1 MREKKFG
8 KLFLTWLLA
17 ATMVLTL
24 LPVSMLAMDAP
35 GEAEDGEVVLA
46 PVAGVEEEEA
56 APVEATPM
64 LLATPAAA
72 DTPIAVPT
80 DKLFFDKANGVIT
93 GIDADWLAEN
103 KDKPLSVTIPAE
115 IGGVAVTSIGQNA
128 FNGKKVVAVDFS
140 NATNLEKIDNQAF
153 QYSPVTSVNLSK
165 TRVTTIG
172 KFAFGDCKSLETF
185 IFSNTLTSLGNS
197 DGASVFTDCRSLK
210 VMRLEN
216 SPKGVVFALPETL
229 TYIGKN
235 TFKNCFADGVDAKV
249 NIPASVATLGEGAFY
264 DEHITQ
270 IIFEKT
276 VDPWKNEDYSGYA
289 NSAITPPSDCDR
301 IIVLPDNKCFAAYST
316 QVGYGS
322 KLQKICTYPIKITFS
337 PLGKQEQHL
346 NHALPGWTY
355 NPATK
360 LWDFN
365 NNYKLPDTN
374 GATSGNE
381 RPGYEYVGGWKL
393 RSSYQVLN
401 ENEKLEAKDNPSDRA
416 TVSGEYKLANPTIS
430 YLVDGKTENVD
441 ANQPFT
447 VTIGDGK
454 EHSIGIQVDHP
465 LLKENQGTDE
475 DYVYFE
481 YYWFDEVSLGDGK
494 NTLNGPRSTEE
505 QKRFSAATS
514 NVKIQYVDGKHNTI
528 PIAKTEHARY
538 EGSSYE
544 GYNDYYLVVVFGYHV
559 VNGKKADTPFYLSAN
574 NGIGVG
580 NANATHGPHLLQVK
594 VDEVRVITATAD
606 EHGKIAPAAGTITVP
621 KGKSETFTITPD
633 SGYHIKDVLVDGK
646 SVGAVSTYTFEN
658 VVDNHTIHATFARKH
673 TPTPSTPTVEIP
685 DDDALG
691 LNTTDH
697 FAYIVGYGN
706 GEVRPQNNITR
717 AEVTAIA
724 ARFNHDGDKT
734 AAKFSDIANHWAK
747 DEISIAYN
755 NGWITGYPDGTFK
768 PNGNLTRAEAATI
781 FYRLLLDQT
790 MTKNV
795 QFSDVPAGKW
805 YETAVKTLASK
816 GVITGYTDGTF
827 KPTKSVTRA
836 EFCAMAS
843 RFFSLKE
850 GSVKFTDV
858 PTTFWGYKYIASV
871 VARGYLDDVEGAYEP
886 NGAITRAEVVSIVN
900 RMLSRSA
907 DSAYLAKGD
916 EGLKTFTDVAETDAC
931 YLNVME
937 AANGHDY
944 TKSGKTETWKN
955 LK

>member
-35 GEAEDGEVVLA
+35 DEAAEDGEAVLA

-56 APVEATPM
+56 APVEAVPM

-115 IGGVAVTSIGQNA
+115 INGTPVTSIGQNA
-128 FNGKKVVAVDFS
+128 FKAKNAGLKNHPQVAAVDFS

-153 QYSPVTSVNLSK
+153 MHSPVASVDLSN
-165 TRVTTIG
+165 TQVTVIG

-185 IFSNTLTSLGNS
+185 IFSNTLTSLGNL

-210 VMRLEN
+210 VMRLAG
-216 SPKGVVFALPETL
+216 SPEGVVFELPEGL
-229 TYIGKN
+229 TTIGYQC
-235 TFKNCFADGVDAKV
+235 FKNCFADGVDAKV
-249 NIPASVATLGEGAFY
+249 IIPASVATLGEGAFY

-270 IIFEKT
+270 IIFKKT
-276 VDPWKNEDYSGYA
+276 VDPWKSEDYSGYA
-289 NSAITPPSDCDR
+289 NSAITPPSGCDR
-301 IIVLPDNKCFAAYST
+301 IIVLPNKECFAAYST
-316 QVGYGS
+316 QAGYGS
-322 KLQKICTYPIKITFS
+322 ELQKICTYPIRITFS

-574 NGIGVG
+574 NGIGAG

-621 KGKSETFTITPD
+621 KGESKTFTITPD

-717 AEVTAIA
+717 AEVATIFFRLLTDDVRDENLTKTNRYSDVAATSWYNTAVSTLSSMGIITGYPDGTFRPNAAITRAEFAAIA
-724 ARFNHDGDKT
+724 ARFDNDGDKT
-734 AAKFSDIANHWAK
+734 AAKFSDIATHWAK

-755 NGWITGYPDGTFK
+755 NGWITGYPNGTFG
-768 PNGNLTRAEAATI
+768 PQR
-781 FYRLLLDQT
+781 D
-790 MTKNV
+790 
-795 QFSDVPAGKW
+795 
-805 YETAVKTLASK
+805 
-816 GVITGYTDGTF
+816 
-827 KPTKSVTRA
+827 
-836 EFCAMAS
+836 
-843 RFFSLKE
+843 
-850 GSVKFTDV
+850 
-858 PTTFWGYKYIASV
+858 
-871 VARGYLDDVEGAYEP
+871 
-886 NGAITRAEVVSIVN
+886 ITRAETMTLVN
-900 RMLSRSA
+900 RVLNRQPETEDDLLPNMTVWTDNASPKA
-907 DSAYLAKGD
+907 WYYLAVQEATNSHYYKF
-916 EGLKTFTDVAETDAC
+916 KTNSQYEKWSELRETRDWTQ
-931 YLNVME
+931 LE
-937 AANGHDY
+937 
-944 TKSGKTETWKN
+944 K
-955 LK
+955 

>member
-56 APVEATPM
+56 APVEAAPM

-153 QYSPVTSVNLSK
+153 MHSPVASVDLSN
-165 TRVTTIG
+165 TQVTVIG
-172 KFAFGDCKSLETF
+172 KFAFGDCTSLETF
-185 IFSNTLTSLGNS
+185 IFPDTLTSLGNS

-210 VMRLEN
+210 VMRLAG
-216 SPKGVVFALPETL
+216 SPEGVVFELPEGL
-229 TYIGKN
+229 TTIGYQC
-235 TFKNCFADGVDAKV
+235 FKNCFADGVDAKV
-249 NIPASVATLGEGAFY
+249 IIPASVATLGEGAFY

-270 IIFEKT
+270 IIFKKT

-301 IIVLPDNKCFAAYST
+301 SIVLPDNKCFAAYST

-346 NHALPGWTY
+346 NHALLGWTY

-514 NVKIQYVDGKHNTI
+514 NVEIQYVDGKHNTI

-574 NGIGVG
+574 NGIGAG

-594 VDEVRVITATAD
+594 VDEVRIITATAD
-606 EHGKIAPAAGTITVP
+606 EHGKIAPTGDVAVP
-621 KGKSETFTITPD
+621 KGESKTFTITPD

-717 AEVTAIA
+717 AEVATIFFRLLTDDVRDENLTKTNRYSDVAATSWYNTAVSTLSSMGIITGYPDGTFRPNAAITRAEFAAIA
-724 ARFNHDGDKT
+724 ARFDNDGDKT
-734 AAKFSDIANHWAK
+734 AAKFSDIATHWAK

-755 NGWITGYPDGTFK
+755 NGWITGYPDGTFG
-768 PNGNLTRAEAATI
+768 PQR
-781 FYRLLLDQT
+781 D
-790 MTKNV
+790 
-795 QFSDVPAGKW
+795 
-805 YETAVKTLASK
+805 
-816 GVITGYTDGTF
+816 
-827 KPTKSVTRA
+827 
-836 EFCAMAS
+836 
-843 RFFSLKE
+843 
-850 GSVKFTDV
+850 
-858 PTTFWGYKYIASV
+858 
-871 VARGYLDDVEGAYEP
+871 
-886 NGAITRAEVVSIVN
+886 ITRAETMTLVN
-900 RMLSRSA
+900 RVLNRQPETEDDLLPNMTVWTDNA
-907 DSAYLAKGD
+907 NPKAWYYLAVQ
-916 EGLKTFTDVAETDAC
+916 EATNSHYYEFKTNSQYEKWTELRETREWQAP
-931 YLNVME
+931 E
-937 AANGHDY
+937 Q
-944 TKSGKTETWKN
+944 
-955 LK
+955 

>member
-24 LPVSMLAMDAP
+24 LPVGMLAADAP
-35 GEAEDGEVVLA
+35 DEATEDGEAVLT
-46 PVAGVEEEEA
+46 PVAGAEAGETAVPAEA
-56 APVEATPM
+56 ASM
-64 LLATPAAA
+64 LLAAPAAA
-72 DTPIAVPT
+72 DTPIAVPEG
-80 DKLFFDKANGVIT
+80 KLIFDKANGVIT
-93 GIDADWLAEN
+93 GIDADWLANN

-115 IGGVAVTSIGQNA
+115 INGTPVTSIGQNA
-128 FNGKKVVAVDFS
+128 FKAKNAGLKNHPQVVAVDFS

-153 QYSPVTSVNLSK
+153 MHSPVASVDLSN
-165 TRVTTIG
+165 TQVTVIG
-172 KFAFGDCKSLETF
+172 KFAFGDCTSLETF
-185 IFSNTLTSLGNS
+185 IFPDTLTSLGNS

-346 NHALPGWTY
+346 NHALLGWTY

-381 RPGYEYVGGWKL
+381 RPGYEYVGGWRL

-514 NVKIQYVDGKHNTI
+514 NVEIQYVDGKHNTI

-574 NGIGVG
+574 NGIGAG

-594 VDEVRVITATAD
+594 VDEVRIITATAD
-606 EHGKIAPAAGTITVP
+606 EHGKIAPTGDVAVP
-621 KGKSETFTITPD
+621 KGESKTFTITPD

-717 AEVTAIA
+717 AEVATIFFRLLTDDVRDENLTKTNRYSDVAATSWYNTAVSTLSSMGIITGYPDGTFRPNAAITRAEFAAIA
-724 ARFNHDGDKT
+724 ARFDNDGDKT
-734 AAKFSDIANHWAK
+734 AAKFSDIATHWAK

-755 NGWITGYPDGTFK
+755 NGWITGYPDGTFD
-768 PNGNLTRAEAATI
+768 PQR
-781 FYRLLLDQT
+781 D
-790 MTKNV
+790 
-795 QFSDVPAGKW
+795 
-805 YETAVKTLASK
+805 
-816 GVITGYTDGTF
+816 
-827 KPTKSVTRA
+827 
-836 EFCAMAS
+836 
-843 RFFSLKE
+843 
-850 GSVKFTDV
+850 
-858 PTTFWGYKYIASV
+858 
-871 VARGYLDDVEGAYEP
+871 
-886 NGAITRAEVVSIVN
+886 ITRAETMTLVN
-900 RMLSRSA
+900 RVLNRQPETEDDLLPNMTVWTDNA
-907 DSAYLAKGD
+907 NPKAWYYLAVQ
-916 EGLKTFTDVAETDAC
+916 EATNSHYYEFKTNSQYEKWTELRETRDWTQ
-931 YLNVME
+931 LE
-937 AANGHDY
+937 
-944 TKSGKTETWKN
+944 K
-955 LK
+955 

>member
-35 GEAEDGEVVLA
+35 GEAEDGEVVLT
-46 PVAGVEEEEA
+46 PVAGAEAGETAVPAEA
-56 APVEATPM
+56 APM
-64 LLATPAAA
+64 LLAAPAAA
-72 DTPIAVPT
+72 DTPIAVHA
-80 DKLFFDKANGVIT
+80 DKLIFDKANGVIT

-103 KDKPLSVTIPAE
+103 KDKTLSVTIPAE
-115 IGGVAVTSIGQNA
+115 IDDTLVTSIGQDA

-153 QYSPVTSVNLSK
+153 MHSPVASVDLSN
-165 TRVTTIG
+165 TQVTVIG
-172 KFAFGDCKSLETF
+172 KFAFGDCTSLENV
-185 IFSNTLTSLGNS
+185 ILPNTLTVLGS
-197 DGASVFTDCRSLK
+197 SVFTDCKHVESI
-210 VMRLEN
+210 RLVD
-216 SPKGVVFALPETL
+216 SPESVVFALPESL
-229 TYIGKN
+229 TSIGYQC
-235 TFKNCFADGVDAKV
+235 FKNCFAPDVNAKV
-249 NIPASVATLGEGAFY
+249 VIPASVETIEKEAFY
-264 DEHITQ
+264 YNGSADPIIQ
-270 IIFEKT
+270 I
-276 VDPWKNEDYSGYA
+276 VVKNKDISQYSGDAFKVY
-289 NSAITPPSDCDR
+289 SRDSKR
-301 IIVLPDNKCFAAYST
+301 IIVLPTMSAYNSYYSGAGKA
-316 QVGYGS
+316 QGC
-322 KLQKICTYPIKITFS
+322 LTYPVEITFDGTNETELHLNGK
-337 PLGKQEQHL
+337 PLGYQLDNTTGFWEL
-346 NHALPGWTY
+346 NDAYALPTAQG
-355 NPATK
+355 
-360 LWDFN
+360 
-365 NNYKLPDTN
+365 
-374 GATSGNE
+374 SGTPVDPK
-381 RPGYEYVGGWKL
+381 PGYEYVTGGGWKL
-393 RSSYQVLN
+393 KENDEVLDVTKN
-401 ENEKLEAKDNPSDRA
+401 LKADQDA
-416 TVSGEYKLANPTIS
+416 VTAVSGGGKYEILAPTIS
-430 YLVDGKTENVD
+430 YLVDGESKLVD

-574 NGIGVG
+574 NGIGAG

-606 EHGKIAPAAGTITVP
+606 EHGKIAPTGDVAVP
-621 KGKSETFTITPD
+621 KGESKTFTITPD

-646 SVGAVSTYTFEN
+646 SVGAVGTYTFEN

-717 AEVTAIA
+717 AEVATIFFRLLTDDVRAENLTKTNRYSDVAATSWYNTAVSTLSSMGIITGYPDGTFRPNAAITRAEFAAIA
-724 ARFNHDGDKT
+724 ARFDNDGDKT
-734 AAKFSDIANHWAK
+734 AAKFSDIATHWAK

-755 NGWITGYPDGTFK
+755 NGWITGYPDGTFG
-768 PNGNLTRAEAATI
+768 PQR
-781 FYRLLLDQT
+781 D
-790 MTKNV
+790 
-795 QFSDVPAGKW
+795 
-805 YETAVKTLASK
+805 
-816 GVITGYTDGTF
+816 
-827 KPTKSVTRA
+827 
-836 EFCAMAS
+836 
-843 RFFSLKE
+843 
-850 GSVKFTDV
+850 
-858 PTTFWGYKYIASV
+858 
-871 VARGYLDDVEGAYEP
+871 
-886 NGAITRAEVVSIVN
+886 ITRAETMTLVN
-900 RMLSRSA
+900 RVLNRQPETEDDLLPNMTVWTDNA
-907 DSAYLAKGD
+907 NPKAWYYLAVQEATNSHYYKF
-916 EGLKTFTDVAETDAC
+916 KTNSKYEQWTALRETRD
-931 YLNVME
+931 
-937 AANGHDY
+937 
-944 TKSGKTETWKN
+944 WKA
-955 LK
+955 LEQ

>member
-46 PVAGVEEEEA
+46 PVAGVEEEET
-56 APVEATPM
+56 APVEAAPM

-153 QYSPVTSVNLSK
+153 MHSPVASVDLSN
-165 TRVTTIG
+165 TQVTVIG

-210 VMRLEN
+210 VMRLAG
-216 SPKGVVFALPETL
+216 SPEGVVFELPEGL
-229 TYIGKN
+229 TTIGYQC
-235 TFKNCFADGVDAKV
+235 FKNCFADGVDAKV
-249 NIPASVATLGEGAFY
+249 IIPASVATLGEGAFY

-346 NHALPGWTY
+346 NHALLGWTY

-365 NNYKLPDTN
+365 NSYKLPDTN

-393 RSSYQVLN
+393 RSSNQVLN

-454 EHSIGIQVDHP
+454 EHTLGVQVSHP

-594 VDEVRVITATAD
+594 VDEVRVITATAGD
-606 EHGKIAPAAGTITVP
+606 NGRITPTGDVAVP
-621 KGKSETFTITPD
+621 KGESKTFTITPD

-646 SVGAVSTYTFEN
+646 SVGAVGTYTFEN

-717 AEVTAIA
+717 AEVATIFFRLLTDDVRAENLTKTNRYSDVAATSWYNTAVSTLSSMGIITGYPDGTFRPNAAITRAEFAAIA
-724 ARFNHDGDKT
+724 ARFDNDGDKT
-734 AAKFSDIANHWAK
+734 AAKFSDIATHWAK

-755 NGWITGYPDGTFK
+755 NGWITGYPDGTFG
-768 PNGNLTRAEAATI
+768 PQR
-781 FYRLLLDQT
+781 D
-790 MTKNV
+790 
-795 QFSDVPAGKW
+795 
-805 YETAVKTLASK
+805 
-816 GVITGYTDGTF
+816 
-827 KPTKSVTRA
+827 
-836 EFCAMAS
+836 
-843 RFFSLKE
+843 
-850 GSVKFTDV
+850 
-858 PTTFWGYKYIASV
+858 
-871 VARGYLDDVEGAYEP
+871 
-886 NGAITRAEVVSIVN
+886 ITRAETMTLVN
-900 RMLSRSA
+900 RVLNRQPETEDDLLPNMTVWTDNA
-907 DSAYLAKGD
+907 NPKAWYYLAVQ
-916 EGLKTFTDVAETDAC
+916 EATNSHYYEFKTNSQYEKWTELRETRD
-931 YLNVME
+931 
-937 AANGHDY
+937 
-944 TKSGKTETWKN
+944 WKA
-955 LK
+955 LEQ

>member
-35 GEAEDGEVVLA
+35 GEAEDGEAVLT
-46 PVAGVEEEEA
+46 PVAGAEAGETAVPAEA
-56 APVEATPM
+56 APM

-153 QYSPVTSVNLSK
+153 MHSPVASVDLSN
-165 TRVTTIG
+165 TQVTVIG

-210 VMRLEN
+210 VMRLAG
-216 SPKGVVFALPETL
+216 SPEGVVFELPEGL
-229 TYIGKN
+229 TTIGYQC
-235 TFKNCFADGVDAKV
+235 FKNCFADGVDAKV
-249 NIPASVATLGEGAFY
+249 IIPASVATLGEGAFY

-346 NHALPGWTY
+346 NHALLGWTY

-430 YLVDGKTENVD
+430 YLVDGKTEVVD
-441 ANQPFT
+441 ADQPFT

-454 EHSIGIQVDHP
+454 EHTIGIQVDHP

-514 NVKIQYVDGKHNTI
+514 NVEIQYVDGKHNTI

-633 SGYHIKDVLVDGK
+633 SGYRIKDVLVDGK

-717 AEVTAIA
+717 AEVATIFFRLLTDDVRDENLTKTNRYSDVAATSWYNTAVSTLSSMGIITGYPDGTFRPNAAITRAEFAAIA
-724 ARFNHDGDKT
+724 ARFDNDGDKT
-734 AAKFSDIANHWAK
+734 AAKFSDIATHWAK

-755 NGWITGYPDGTFK
+755 NGWITGYPDGTFG
-768 PNGNLTRAEAATI
+768 PQR
-781 FYRLLLDQT
+781 D
-790 MTKNV
+790 
-795 QFSDVPAGKW
+795 
-805 YETAVKTLASK
+805 
-816 GVITGYTDGTF
+816 
-827 KPTKSVTRA
+827 
-836 EFCAMAS
+836 
-843 RFFSLKE
+843 
-850 GSVKFTDV
+850 
-858 PTTFWGYKYIASV
+858 
-871 VARGYLDDVEGAYEP
+871 
-886 NGAITRAEVVSIVN
+886 ITRAETMTLVN
-900 RMLSRSA
+900 RVLNRQPETEDDLLPNMTVWTDNA
-907 DSAYLAKGD
+907 NPKAWYYLAVQ
-916 EGLKTFTDVAETDAC
+916 EATNSHYYEFKTNSQYEKWTELRETRD
-931 YLNVME
+931 
-937 AANGHDY
+937 
-944 TKSGKTETWKN
+944 WKAPEQ
-955 LK
+955 

>member
-56 APVEATPM
+56 APVEAVPM

-153 QYSPVTSVNLSK
+153 MHSPVASVDLSN
-165 TRVTTIG
+165 TQVTVIG

-210 VMRLEN
+210 VMRLAG
-216 SPKGVVFALPETL
+216 SPEGVVFELPEGL
-229 TYIGKN
+229 TTIGYQC
-235 TFKNCFADGVDAKV
+235 FKNCFADGVDAKV
-249 NIPASVATLGEGAFY
+249 IIPASVATLGEGAFY

-346 NHALPGWTY
+346 NHALLGWTY

-365 NNYKLPDTN
+365 NSYKLPDTN

-454 EHSIGIQVDHP
+454 EHTLGVQVSHP

-594 VDEVRVITATAD
+594 VDEVRIITATAGD
-606 EHGKIAPAAGTITVP
+606 NGRITPTGDVAVP
-621 KGKSETFTITPD
+621 KGESKTFTITPD

-717 AEVTAIA
+717 AEVATIFFRLLTDDVRDENLTKTNRYSDVAATSWYNTAVSTLSSMGIITGYPDGTFRPNAAITRAEFAAIA
-724 ARFNHDGDKT
+724 ARFDNDGDKT
-734 AAKFSDIANHWAK
+734 AAKFSDIATHWAK

-755 NGWITGYPDGTFK
+755 NGWITGYPDGTFG
-768 PNGNLTRAEAATI
+768 PQR
-781 FYRLLLDQT
+781 D
-790 MTKNV
+790 
-795 QFSDVPAGKW
+795 
-805 YETAVKTLASK
+805 
-816 GVITGYTDGTF
+816 
-827 KPTKSVTRA
+827 
-836 EFCAMAS
+836 
-843 RFFSLKE
+843 
-850 GSVKFTDV
+850 
-858 PTTFWGYKYIASV
+858 
-871 VARGYLDDVEGAYEP
+871 
-886 NGAITRAEVVSIVN
+886 ITRAETMTLVN
-900 RMLSRSA
+900 RVLNRQPETEDDLLPNMTVWTDNA
-907 DSAYLAKGD
+907 NPKAWYYLAVQ
-916 EGLKTFTDVAETDAC
+916 EATNSHYYEFKTNSKYEKWTELRETRD
-931 YLNVME
+931 
-937 AANGHDY
+937 
-944 TKSGKTETWKN
+944 WKAPEQ
-955 LK
+955 

>member
-56 APVEATPM
+56 APVEAVPM
-64 LLATPAAA
+64 LLAAPAAE

-128 FNGKKVVAVDFS
+128 FNGKRVVAVDFS

-153 QYSPVTSVNLSK
+153 MHSPVASVDLSN
-165 TRVTTIG
+165 TQVTVIG

-210 VMRLEN
+210 VMRLAG
-216 SPKGVVFALPETL
+216 SPEGVVFELPEGL
-229 TYIGKN
+229 TTIGYQC
-235 TFKNCFADGVDAKV
+235 FKNCFADGVDAKV
-249 NIPASVATLGEGAFY
+249 IIPASVATLGEGAFY

-316 QVGYGS
+316 QVRYGS

-365 NNYKLPDTN
+365 NSYKLPDTN
-374 GATSGNE
+374 GATTGND

-574 NGIGVG
+574 NGIGAG

-606 EHGKIAPAAGTITVP
+606 EHGKIAPTGDVAVP
-621 KGKSETFTITPD
+621 KGESKTFTITPD

-646 SVGAVSTYTFEN
+646 SVGAVGTYTFEN

-717 AEVTAIA
+717 AEVATIFFRLLTDDVRAENLTKTNRYSDVAATSWYNTAVSTLSSMGIITGYPDGTFRPNAAITRAEFAAIA
-724 ARFNHDGDKT
+724 ARFDNDGDKT
-734 AAKFSDIANHWAK
+734 AAKFSDIATHWAK

-755 NGWITGYPDGTFK
+755 NGWITGYPDGTFG
-768 PNGNLTRAEAATI
+768 PQR
-781 FYRLLLDQT
+781 D
-790 MTKNV
+790 
-795 QFSDVPAGKW
+795 
-805 YETAVKTLASK
+805 
-816 GVITGYTDGTF
+816 
-827 KPTKSVTRA
+827 
-836 EFCAMAS
+836 
-843 RFFSLKE
+843 
-850 GSVKFTDV
+850 
-858 PTTFWGYKYIASV
+858 
-871 VARGYLDDVEGAYEP
+871 
-886 NGAITRAEVVSIVN
+886 ITRAETMTLVN
-900 RMLSRSA
+900 RVLNRQPETEDDLLPNMTVWTDNA
-907 DSAYLAKGD
+907 NPKAWYYLAVQEATNSHYYKF
-916 EGLKTFTDVAETDAC
+916 KTNSKYEQWTALRETRD
-931 YLNVME
+931 
-937 AANGHDY
+937 
-944 TKSGKTETWKN
+944 WKA
-955 LK
+955 LEQ

>member
-56 APVEATPM
+56 APVEAVPM

-153 QYSPVTSVNLSK
+153 MHSPVASVDLSN
-165 TRVTTIG
+165 TQVTVIG

-210 VMRLEN
+210 VMRLAG
-216 SPKGVVFALPETL
+216 SPEGVVFELPEGL
-229 TYIGKN
+229 TTIGYQC
-235 TFKNCFADGVDAKV
+235 FKNCFADGVDAKV
-249 NIPASVATLGEGAFY
+249 IIPASVATLGEGAFY

-346 NHALPGWTY
+346 NHALLGWTY

-514 NVKIQYVDGKHNTI
+514 NVEIQYVDGKHNTI

-574 NGIGVG
+574 NGIGAG

-606 EHGKIAPAAGTITVP
+606 EHGKIAPTGDVAVP
-621 KGKSETFTITPD
+621 KGESKTFTITPD

-658 VVDNHTIHATFARKH
+658 VMDNHTIHATFARKH

-717 AEVTAIA
+717 AEVATIFFRLLTDDVRDENLTKTNRYSDVAATSWYNTAVSTLSSMGIITGYPDGTFRPNAAITRAEFAAIA
-724 ARFNHDGDKT
+724 ARFDNDGDKT
-734 AAKFSDIANHWAK
+734 AAKFSDIASHWAK

-755 NGWITGYPDGTFK
+755 NGWITGYPNGTFG
-768 PNGNLTRAEAATI
+768 PQR
-781 FYRLLLDQT
+781 D
-790 MTKNV
+790 
-795 QFSDVPAGKW
+795 
-805 YETAVKTLASK
+805 
-816 GVITGYTDGTF
+816 
-827 KPTKSVTRA
+827 
-836 EFCAMAS
+836 
-843 RFFSLKE
+843 
-850 GSVKFTDV
+850 
-858 PTTFWGYKYIASV
+858 
-871 VARGYLDDVEGAYEP
+871 
-886 NGAITRAEVVSIVN
+886 ITRAETMTLVN
-900 RMLSRSA
+900 RVLNRQPETEDDLLPDMTVWTDNA
-907 DSAYLAKGD
+907 NPKAWYYLAVQ
-916 EGLKTFTDVAETDAC
+916 EATNSHYYEFKTNSQYEKWTELRETRD
-931 YLNVME
+931 
-937 AANGHDY
+937 
-944 TKSGKTETWKN
+944 WKA
-955 LK
+955 LEQ

>member
-24 LPVSMLAMDAP
+24 LPVSMLAADAP
-35 GEAEDGEVVLA
+35 DEAAEDGEAVLT
-46 PVAGVEEEEA
+46 PVAGAEA
-56 APVEATPM
+56 GETAVPAEAVPM

-93 GIDADWLAEN
+93 GIDADWLANN
-103 KDKPLSVTIPAE
+103 KDKPLSVTIPAV
-115 IGGVAVTSIGQNA
+115 INGTPVTSIGQNA

-153 QYSPVTSVNLSK
+153 MHSPVASVDLSN
-165 TRVTTIG
+165 TQVTVIG
-172 KFAFGDCKSLETF
+172 KFAFGDCTSLETF
-185 IFSNTLTSLGNS
+185 IFPDTLTSLGNS
-197 DGASVFTDCRSLK
+197 NGASVFTDCKSLK

-346 NHALPGWTY
+346 NHALLGWTY

-381 RPGYEYVGGWKL
+381 HPGYEYVGGWKL
-393 RSSYQVLN
+393 RSSNRVLN

-454 EHSIGIQVDHP
+454 EHTLGVQVSHP

-594 VDEVRVITATAD
+594 VDEVRIITATAGD
-606 EHGKIAPAAGTITVP
+606 NGRITPTGDVAVP
-621 KGKSETFTITPD
+621 KGESKTFTITPD

-717 AEVTAIA
+717 AEVATIFFRLLTDDVRDENLTKTNRYSDVAATSWYNTAVSTLSSMGIITGYPDGTFRPNAAITRAEFAAIA
-724 ARFNHDGDKT
+724 ARFDNDGDKT
-734 AAKFSDIANHWAK
+734 AAKFSDIATHWAK

-755 NGWITGYPDGTFK
+755 NGWITGYPDGTFG
-768 PNGNLTRAEAATI
+768 PQR
-781 FYRLLLDQT
+781 D
-790 MTKNV
+790 
-795 QFSDVPAGKW
+795 
-805 YETAVKTLASK
+805 
-816 GVITGYTDGTF
+816 
-827 KPTKSVTRA
+827 
-836 EFCAMAS
+836 
-843 RFFSLKE
+843 
-850 GSVKFTDV
+850 
-858 PTTFWGYKYIASV
+858 
-871 VARGYLDDVEGAYEP
+871 
-886 NGAITRAEVVSIVN
+886 ITRAETMTLVN
-900 RMLSRSA
+900 RVLNRQPETEDDLLPNMTVWTDNA
-907 DSAYLAKGD
+907 NPKAWYYLAVQ
-916 EGLKTFTDVAETDAC
+916 EATNSHYYEFKTNSQYEKWTELRETRD
-931 YLNVME
+931 
-937 AANGHDY
+937 
-944 TKSGKTETWKN
+944 WKAPEQ
-955 LK
+955 

>member
-24 LPVSMLAMDAP
+24 LPVGMLAADAP
-35 GEAEDGEVVLA
+35 DEAAEDGEAVLT
-46 PVAGVEEEEA
+46 PVAGAEAGETAVPAEA
-56 APVEATPM
+56 ASM
-64 LLATPAAA
+64 LLAAPAAA
-72 DTPIAVPT
+72 DTPIAVPEG
-80 DKLFFDKANGVIT
+80 KLIFDKANGVIT
-93 GIDADWLAEN
+93 GIDADWLANN

-115 IGGVAVTSIGQNA
+115 INGTPVTSIGQNA

-153 QYSPVTSVNLSK
+153 MHSPVASVDLSN
-165 TRVTTIG
+165 TQVTVIG

-210 VMRLEN
+210 VMRLAG
-216 SPKGVVFALPETL
+216 SPEGVVFELPEGL
-229 TYIGKN
+229 TTIGYQC
-235 TFKNCFADGVDAKV
+235 FKNCFADGVDAKV
-249 NIPASVATLGEGAFY
+249 IIPASVATLGEGAFY

-270 IIFEKT
+270 IIFKKT
-276 VDPWKNEDYSGYA
+276 VDPWKSEDYSGYA
-289 NSAITPPSDCDR
+289 NSAITPPSGCDR
-301 IIVLPDNKCFAAYST
+301 IIVLPNKECFAAYST
-316 QVGYGS
+316 QAGYGS
-322 KLQKICTYPIKITFS
+322 ELQKICTYPIRITFS

-514 NVKIQYVDGKHNTI
+514 NVEIQYVDGKHNTI

-574 NGIGVG
+574 NGIGAG

-594 VDEVRVITATAD
+594 VDEVRIITATAD
-606 EHGKIAPAAGTITVP
+606 EHGKIAPTGDVAVP
-621 KGKSETFTITPD
+621 KGESKTFTITPD

-717 AEVTAIA
+717 AEVATIFFRLLTDDVRDENLTKTNRYSDVAATSWYNTAVSTLSSMGIITGYPDGTFRPNAAITRAEFAAIA
-724 ARFNHDGDKT
+724 ARFDNDGDKT
-734 AAKFSDIANHWAK
+734 AAKFSDIATHWAK

-755 NGWITGYPDGTFK
+755 NGWITGYPDGTFG
-768 PNGNLTRAEAATI
+768 PQR
-781 FYRLLLDQT
+781 D
-790 MTKNV
+790 
-795 QFSDVPAGKW
+795 
-805 YETAVKTLASK
+805 
-816 GVITGYTDGTF
+816 
-827 KPTKSVTRA
+827 
-836 EFCAMAS
+836 
-843 RFFSLKE
+843 
-850 GSVKFTDV
+850 
-858 PTTFWGYKYIASV
+858 
-871 VARGYLDDVEGAYEP
+871 
-886 NGAITRAEVVSIVN
+886 ITRAETMTLVN
-900 RMLSRSA
+900 RVLNRQPETEDDLLPNMTVWTDNA
-907 DSAYLAKGD
+907 NPKAWYYLAVQ
-916 EGLKTFTDVAETDAC
+916 EATNSHYYEFKTNSQYEKWTELRETRD
-931 YLNVME
+931 
-937 AANGHDY
+937 
-944 TKSGKTETWKN
+944 WKA
-955 LK
+955 LEQ

>member
-24 LPVSMLAMDAP
+24 LPVSMLAADDADD
-35 GEAEDGEVVLA
+35 GEAVLT
-46 PVAGVEEEEA
+46 PVAGAEA
-56 APVEATPM
+56 GETAVPAEAVPM

-72 DTPIAVPT
+72 DTPIAVPE
-80 DKLFFDKANGVIT
+80 DKLIFDKANGVIT

-153 QYSPVTSVNLSK
+153 MHSPVASVDLSN
-165 TRVTTIG
+165 TQVTVIG

-185 IFSNTLTSLGNS
+185 IFPDTLTSLGNS

-216 SPKGVVFALPETL
+216 SPKGVVVALPETL

-447 VTIGDGK
+447 VTIGDSK

-574 NGIGVG
+574 NGIGAG

-633 SGYHIKDVLVDGK
+633 SGYRIKDVLVDGK

-717 AEVTAIA
+717 AEVATIFFRLLTDDVRDENLTKTNRYSDVAATSWYNTAVSTLSSMGIITGYPDGTFRPNAAITRAEFAAIA
-724 ARFNHDGDKT
+724 ARFDNDGDKT
-734 AAKFSDIANHWAK
+734 AAKFSDIATHWAK

-755 NGWITGYPDGTFK
+755 NGWITGYPDGTFG
-768 PNGNLTRAEAATI
+768 PQR
-781 FYRLLLDQT
+781 D
-790 MTKNV
+790 
-795 QFSDVPAGKW
+795 
-805 YETAVKTLASK
+805 
-816 GVITGYTDGTF
+816 
-827 KPTKSVTRA
+827 
-836 EFCAMAS
+836 
-843 RFFSLKE
+843 
-850 GSVKFTDV
+850 
-858 PTTFWGYKYIASV
+858 
-871 VARGYLDDVEGAYEP
+871 
-886 NGAITRAEVVSIVN
+886 ITRAETMTLVN
-900 RMLSRSA
+900 RVLNRQPETEDDLLPNMTA
-907 DSAYLAKGD
+907 WTDNANPKAWYYLAVQEATNSHYYKF
-916 EGLKTFTDVAETDAC
+916 KTNSKYEKWTELRETRDWTQ
-931 YLNVME
+931 LE
-937 AANGHDY
+937 
-944 TKSGKTETWKN
+944 K
-955 LK
+955 

>member
-72 DTPIAVPT
+72 DTPIAVPEG
-80 DKLFFDKANGVIT
+80 KLIFDKANGVIT
-93 GIDADWLAEN
+93 GIDADWLANN

-115 IGGVAVTSIGQNA
+115 INGTPVTSIGQNA
-128 FNGKKVVAVDFS
+128 FKAKNAGLKNHPQVAAVDFS

-153 QYSPVTSVNLSK
+153 MHSPVASVDLSN
-165 TRVTTIG
+165 TQVTVIG

-210 VMRLEN
+210 VMRLAG
-216 SPKGVVFALPETL
+216 SPEGVVFELPEGL
-229 TYIGKN
+229 TTIGYQC
-235 TFKNCFADGVDAKV
+235 FKNCFADGVDAKV
-249 NIPASVATLGEGAFY
+249 IIPASVATLGEGAFY

-346 NHALPGWTY
+346 NHALLGWTY

-430 YLVDGKTENVD
+430 YLVDGKNEVVD
-441 ANQPFT
+441 ADQPFT

-454 EHSIGIQVDHP
+454 EHTLGVQVSHP

-594 VDEVRVITATAD
+594 VDEVRVITATAGD
-606 EHGKIAPAAGTITVP
+606 NGRITPTGDVAVP
-621 KGKSETFTITPD
+621 KGESKTFTITPD

-717 AEVTAIA
+717 AEVATIFFRLLTDDVRDENLTKTNRYSDVAATSWYNTAVSTLSSMGIITGYPDGTFRPNAAITRAEFAAIA
-724 ARFNHDGDKT
+724 ARFDNDGDKT
-734 AAKFSDIANHWAK
+734 AAKFSDIATHWAK

-755 NGWITGYPDGTFK
+755 NGWITGYPDGTFG
-768 PNGNLTRAEAATI
+768 PQR
-781 FYRLLLDQT
+781 D
-790 MTKNV
+790 
-795 QFSDVPAGKW
+795 
-805 YETAVKTLASK
+805 
-816 GVITGYTDGTF
+816 
-827 KPTKSVTRA
+827 
-836 EFCAMAS
+836 
-843 RFFSLKE
+843 
-850 GSVKFTDV
+850 
-858 PTTFWGYKYIASV
+858 
-871 VARGYLDDVEGAYEP
+871 
-886 NGAITRAEVVSIVN
+886 ITRAETMTLVN
-900 RMLSRSA
+900 RVLNRQPETEDDLLPNMTVWTDNA
-907 DSAYLAKGD
+907 NPKAWYYLAVQ
-916 EGLKTFTDVAETDAC
+916 EATNSHYYEFKTNSQYEKWTELRETRD
-931 YLNVME
+931 
-937 AANGHDY
+937 
-944 TKSGKTETWKN
+944 WKAPEQ
-955 LK
+955 

>member
-24 LPVSMLAMDAP
+24 LPVSMLAADAP
-35 GEAEDGEVVLA
+35 DEAAEDGEAVLT
-46 PVAGVEEEEA
+46 PVAGAEA
-56 APVEATPM
+56 GETAVPAEAVPM

-93 GIDADWLAEN
+93 GIDADWLANN
-103 KDKPLSVTIPAE
+103 KDKPLSVTIPAV
-115 IGGVAVTSIGQNA
+115 INGTPVTSIGQNA

-153 QYSPVTSVNLSK
+153 MHSPVASVDLSN
-165 TRVTTIG
+165 TQVTVIG
-172 KFAFGDCKSLETF
+172 KFAFGDCTSLETF
-185 IFSNTLTSLGNS
+185 IFPDTLTSLGNS
-197 DGASVFTDCRSLK
+197 NGASVFTDCKSLK

-346 NHALPGWTY
+346 NHALLGWTY

-381 RPGYEYVGGWKL
+381 HPGYEYVGGWKL
-393 RSSYQVLN
+393 RSSNRVLN

-454 EHSIGIQVDHP
+454 EHTLGVQVSHP
-465 LLKENQGTDE
+465 LLLSEQGNE
-475 DYVYFE
+475 EGEYVYFE
-481 YYWFDEVSLGDGK
+481 YCWWDEGYFADNGTAMTV
-494 NTLNGPRSTEE
+494 NGPRSTEE
-505 QKRFSAATS
+505 PKLFSKAETDKELHRVW
-514 NVKIQYVDGKHNTI
+514 VKDNTI
-528 PIAKTEHARY
+528 PITKMDHARTDH
-538 EGSSYE
+538 
-544 GYNDYYLVVVFGYHV
+544 NYYLVEICGYIVKDGNPVRFYQSSNNFIHFGSGEDV
-559 VNGKKADTPFYLSAN
+559 
-574 NGIGVG
+574 
-580 NANATHGPHLLQVK
+580 ATVRNYYALQVK

-621 KGKSETFTITPD
+621 KGESKTFTITPD

-717 AEVTAIA
+717 AEVATIFFRLLTDDVRDENLTKTNRYSDVAATSWYNTAVSTLSSMGIITGYPDGTFRPNAAITRVEFAAIA
-724 ARFNHDGDKT
+724 ARFDNDGDKT
-734 AAKFSDIANHWAK
+734 AAKFSDIATHWAK

-755 NGWITGYPDGTFK
+755 NGWITGYPDGTFG
-768 PNGNLTRAEAATI
+768 PQR
-781 FYRLLLDQT
+781 D
-790 MTKNV
+790 
-795 QFSDVPAGKW
+795 
-805 YETAVKTLASK
+805 
-816 GVITGYTDGTF
+816 
-827 KPTKSVTRA
+827 
-836 EFCAMAS
+836 
-843 RFFSLKE
+843 
-850 GSVKFTDV
+850 
-858 PTTFWGYKYIASV
+858 
-871 VARGYLDDVEGAYEP
+871 
-886 NGAITRAEVVSIVN
+886 ITRAETMTLVN
-900 RMLSRSA
+900 RVLNRQPETEDDLLPNMTVWTDNA
-907 DSAYLAKGD
+907 NPKAWYYLAVQ
-916 EGLKTFTDVAETDAC
+916 EATNSHYYEFKTNSQYEKWTELRETRDWQAP
-931 YLNVME
+931 E
-937 AANGHDY
+937 Q
-944 TKSGKTETWKN
+944 
-955 LK
+955 

>member
-35 GEAEDGEVVLA
+35 GEAEDGEVVLT
-46 PVAGVEEEEA
+46 PVAGAEA
-56 APVEATPM
+56 GETAVPAEATPM

-153 QYSPVTSVNLSK
+153 MHSPVASVDLSN
-165 TRVTTIG
+165 TQVTVIG

-249 NIPASVATLGEGAFY
+249 IIPASVATLGEGAFY

-346 NHALPGWTY
+346 NHALLGWTY

-430 YLVDGKTENVD
+430 YLVDGKTEVVD
-441 ANQPFT
+441 ADQPFT

-454 EHSIGIQVDHP
+454 EHTLGVQVSHP

-514 NVKIQYVDGKHNTI
+514 NVEIQYVDGKHNTI

-606 EHGKIAPAAGTITVP
+606 EHGKIAPTGDVAVP
-621 KGKSETFTITPD
+621 KGESKTFTITPD

-646 SVGAVSTYTFEN
+646 SVGAVGTYTFEN

-717 AEVTAIA
+717 AEVATIFFRLLTDDVRDENLTKTNRYSDVAATSWYNTAVSTLSSMGIITGYPDGTFRPNAAITRAEFAAIA
-724 ARFNHDGDKT
+724 ARFDNDGDKT
-734 AAKFSDIANHWAK
+734 AAKFSDIATHWAK

-755 NGWITGYPDGTFK
+755 NGWITGYPDGTFG
-768 PNGNLTRAEAATI
+768 PQR
-781 FYRLLLDQT
+781 D
-790 MTKNV
+790 
-795 QFSDVPAGKW
+795 
-805 YETAVKTLASK
+805 
-816 GVITGYTDGTF
+816 
-827 KPTKSVTRA
+827 
-836 EFCAMAS
+836 
-843 RFFSLKE
+843 
-850 GSVKFTDV
+850 
-858 PTTFWGYKYIASV
+858 
-871 VARGYLDDVEGAYEP
+871 
-886 NGAITRAEVVSIVN
+886 ITRAETMTLVN
-900 RMLSRSA
+900 RVLNRQPETEDDLLPNMTVWTDNA
-907 DSAYLAKGD
+907 NPKAWYYLAVQ
-916 EGLKTFTDVAETDAC
+916 EATNSHYYEFKTNSQYEKWTALRETR
-931 YLNVME
+931 E
-937 AANGHDY
+937 
-944 TKSGKTETWKN
+944 WKAPEQ
-955 LK
+955 

>member
-80 DKLFFDKANGVIT
+80 DKLFFDEANGVIT

-128 FNGKKVVAVDFS
+128 FKAKNAGLKNHPQVAAVDFS

-153 QYSPVTSVNLSK
+153 MHSPVASVDLSN
-165 TRVTTIG
+165 TQVTVIG

-185 IFSNTLTSLGNS
+185 IFSNTLTSLGNL

-210 VMRLEN
+210 VMRLAG
-216 SPKGVVFALPETL
+216 SPEGVVFELPEGL
-229 TYIGKN
+229 TTIGYQC
-235 TFKNCFADGVDAKV
+235 FKNCFADGVDAKV
-249 NIPASVATLGEGAFY
+249 IIPASVATLGEGAFY

-301 IIVLPDNKCFAAYST
+301 IIVLPDNKCFAAYYT

-441 ANQPFT
+441 ADQPFT

-514 NVKIQYVDGKHNTI
+514 NVEIQYVDGKHNTI

-633 SGYHIKDVLVDGK
+633 SGYRIKDVLVDGK

-717 AEVTAIA
+717 AEVATIFFRLLTDDVRDENLTKTNRYSDVAATSWYNTAVSTLSSMGIITGYPDGTFRPNAAITRAEFAAIA
-724 ARFNHDGDKT
+724 ARFDNDGDKT
-734 AAKFSDIANHWAK
+734 AAKFSDIATHWAK

-755 NGWITGYPDGTFK
+755 NGWITGYPDGTFG
-768 PNGNLTRAEAATI
+768 PQR
-781 FYRLLLDQT
+781 D
-790 MTKNV
+790 
-795 QFSDVPAGKW
+795 
-805 YETAVKTLASK
+805 
-816 GVITGYTDGTF
+816 
-827 KPTKSVTRA
+827 
-836 EFCAMAS
+836 
-843 RFFSLKE
+843 
-850 GSVKFTDV
+850 
-858 PTTFWGYKYIASV
+858 
-871 VARGYLDDVEGAYEP
+871 
-886 NGAITRAEVVSIVN
+886 ITRAETMTLVN
-900 RMLSRSA
+900 RVLNRQPETEDDLLPNMTVWTDNA
-907 DSAYLAKGD
+907 NPKAWYYLAVQ
-916 EGLKTFTDVAETDAC
+916 EATNSHYYEFKTNSQYEKWTALRETRD
-931 YLNVME
+931 
-937 AANGHDY
+937 
-944 TKSGKTETWKN
+944 WKA
-955 LK
+955 LEQ

>member
-35 GEAEDGEVVLA
+35 GEAEDGEAVLT
-46 PVAGVEEEEA
+46 PVAGAEAGETAVPAEA
-56 APVEATPM
+56 APM

-140 NATNLEKIDNQAF
+140 NATNLEKIDNQSF
-153 QYSPVTSVNLSK
+153 MHSPVASVDLSN
-165 TRVTTIG
+165 TQVTVIG

-185 IFSNTLTSLGNS
+185 IFSNTLTSLGNL

-249 NIPASVATLGEGAFY
+249 IIPASVATLGEGAFY

-346 NHALPGWTY
+346 NHALLGWTY

-365 NNYKLPDTN
+365 NSYKLPDTN

-441 ANQPFT
+441 ADQPFT
-447 VTIGDGK
+447 VTIGDSK

-574 NGIGVG
+574 NGIGAG

-621 KGKSETFTITPD
+621 KGESKTFTITPD

-717 AEVTAIA
+717 AEVATIFFRLLTDDVRAENLTKTNRYSDVAATSWYNTAVSTLSSMGIITGYPDGTFRPNAAITRAEFAAIA
-724 ARFNHDGDKT
+724 ARFDNDGDKT
-734 AAKFSDIANHWAK
+734 AAKFSDIATHWAK

-755 NGWITGYPDGTFK
+755 NGWITGYPDGTFG
-768 PNGNLTRAEAATI
+768 PQR
-781 FYRLLLDQT
+781 D
-790 MTKNV
+790 
-795 QFSDVPAGKW
+795 
-805 YETAVKTLASK
+805 
-816 GVITGYTDGTF
+816 
-827 KPTKSVTRA
+827 
-836 EFCAMAS
+836 
-843 RFFSLKE
+843 
-850 GSVKFTDV
+850 
-858 PTTFWGYKYIASV
+858 
-871 VARGYLDDVEGAYEP
+871 
-886 NGAITRAEVVSIVN
+886 ITRAETMTLVN
-900 RMLSRSA
+900 RVLNRQPETEDDLLPNMTVWTDNA
-907 DSAYLAKGD
+907 NPKAWYYLTVQEATNSHYY
-916 EGLKTFTDVAETDAC
+916 EFKTNSQYEKWTELRETRD
-931 YLNVME
+931 
-937 AANGHDY
+937 
-944 TKSGKTETWKN
+944 WKAPEQ
-955 LK
+955 

>member
-24 LPVSMLAMDAP
+24 LPVGMLAADAP
-35 GEAEDGEVVLA
+35 DEAAEDGEAVLT
-46 PVAGVEEEEA
+46 PVAGAEAGETAVPAEA
-56 APVEATPM
+56 APM
-64 LLATPAAA
+64 LLAAPAAA
-72 DTPIAVPT
+72 DTPIAVHA
-80 DKLFFDKANGVIT
+80 DKLIFDKANGVIT

-103 KDKPLSVTIPAE
+103 KDKTLSVTIPAE
-115 IGGVAVTSIGQNA
+115 IDDTLVTSIGQDA

-153 QYSPVTSVNLSK
+153 MHSPVASVDLSN
-165 TRVTTIG
+165 TQVTVIG
-172 KFAFGDCKSLETF
+172 KFAFGDCTSLENV
-185 IFSNTLTSLGNS
+185 ILPNTLTVLGS
-197 DGASVFTDCRSLK
+197 SVFTDCKHVESI
-210 VMRLEN
+210 RLVD
-216 SPKGVVFALPETL
+216 SPESVVFALPESL
-229 TYIGKN
+229 TSIGYQC
-235 TFKNCFADGVDAKV
+235 FKNCFAPDVNAKV
-249 NIPASVATLGEGAFY
+249 VIPASVETIEKEAFY
-264 DEHITQ
+264 YNGSADPIIQ
-270 IIFEKT
+270 I
-276 VDPWKNEDYSGYA
+276 VVKNKDISQYSGDAFKVY
-289 NSAITPPSDCDR
+289 SRDSKR
-301 IIVLPDNKCFAAYST
+301 IIVLPTMSAYNSYYSGAGKA
-316 QVGYGS
+316 QGC
-322 KLQKICTYPIKITFS
+322 LTYPVEITFDGTNETELHLNGK
-337 PLGKQEQHL
+337 PLGYQLDNTTGFWEL
-346 NHALPGWTY
+346 NDAYALPTAQG
-355 NPATK
+355 
-360 LWDFN
+360 
-365 NNYKLPDTN
+365 
-374 GATSGNE
+374 SGTPVDPK
-381 RPGYEYVGGWKL
+381 PGYEYVTGGGWKL
-393 RSSYQVLN
+393 KENDEVLDVTKN
-401 ENEKLEAKDNPSDRA
+401 LKADQDA
-416 TVSGEYKLANPTIS
+416 VTAVSGGGKYEILAPTIS
-430 YLVDGKTENVD
+430 YLVDGESKLVD

-447 VTIGDGK
+447 VTIGDSK

-574 NGIGVG
+574 NGIGAG

-621 KGKSETFTITPD
+621 KGESKTFTITPD

-717 AEVTAIA
+717 AEVATIFFRLLTDDVRDENLTKTNRYSDVAATAWYNTAVSTLSSMGIITGYPDGTFRPNAAITRAEFAAIA
-724 ARFNHDGDKT
+724 ARFDNDGDKT

-755 NGWITGYPDGTFK
+755 NGWITGYPDGTFG
-768 PNGNLTRAEAATI
+768 PQR
-781 FYRLLLDQT
+781 D
-790 MTKNV
+790 
-795 QFSDVPAGKW
+795 
-805 YETAVKTLASK
+805 
-816 GVITGYTDGTF
+816 
-827 KPTKSVTRA
+827 
-836 EFCAMAS
+836 
-843 RFFSLKE
+843 
-850 GSVKFTDV
+850 
-858 PTTFWGYKYIASV
+858 
-871 VARGYLDDVEGAYEP
+871 
-886 NGAITRAEVVSIVN
+886 ITRAETMTLVN
-900 RMLSRSA
+900 RVLNRQPETEDDLLPNMTVWTDNA
-907 DSAYLAKGD
+907 NPKAWYYLAVQ
-916 EGLKTFTDVAETDAC
+916 EATNSHYYEFKTNSQYEKWTELRETRD
-931 YLNVME
+931 
-937 AANGHDY
+937 
-944 TKSGKTETWKN
+944 WKA
-955 LK
+955 LEQ

>member
-56 APVEATPM
+56 APVEAAPM
-64 LLATPAAA
+64 LLAAPAAA

-153 QYSPVTSVNLSK
+153 MHSPVASVDLSN
-165 TRVTTIG
+165 TQVTVIG

-210 VMRLEN
+210 VMRLAG
-216 SPKGVVFALPETL
+216 SPEGVVFELPEGL
-229 TYIGKN
+229 TTIGYQC
-235 TFKNCFADGVDAKV
+235 FKNCFADGVDAKV
-249 NIPASVATLGEGAFY
+249 IIPASVATLGEGAFY

-346 NHALPGWTY
+346 NHALLGWTY

-365 NNYKLPDTN
+365 NSYKLPDTN
-374 GATSGNE
+374 GATTGND

-393 RSSYQVLN
+393 SSSNQVLN

-514 NVKIQYVDGKHNTI
+514 NVEIQYVDGKHNTI

-658 VVDNHTIHATFARKH
+658 VMDNHTIHATFARKH

-717 AEVTAIA
+717 AEVATIFFRLLTDDVRDENLTKTNRYSDVAATSWYNTAVSTLSSMGIITGYPDGTFRPNAAITRAEFAAIA
-724 ARFNHDGDKT
+724 ARFDNDGDKT
-734 AAKFSDIANHWAK
+734 AAKFSDIATHWAK

-755 NGWITGYPDGTFK
+755 NGWITGYPDGTFG
-768 PNGNLTRAEAATI
+768 PQR
-781 FYRLLLDQT
+781 
-790 MTKNV
+790 
-795 QFSDVPAGKW
+795 S
-805 YETAVKTLASK
+805 
-816 GVITGYTDGTF
+816 
-827 KPTKSVTRA
+827 
-836 EFCAMAS
+836 
-843 RFFSLKE
+843 
-850 GSVKFTDV
+850 
-858 PTTFWGYKYIASV
+858 
-871 VARGYLDDVEGAYEP
+871 
-886 NGAITRAEVVSIVN
+886 ITRAETATMIN
-900 RMLSRSA
+900 RVIDRVPSEESHLLSRGVMQIWPDA
-907 DSAYLAKGD
+907 NPGDWFYLA
-916 EGLKTFTDVAETDAC
+916 
-931 YLNVME
+931 MQE
-937 AANGHDY
+937 ATNSHDY
-944 TKSGKTETWKN
+944 ERNAKWAAADEQWTALRETRDWKA
-955 LK
+955 LEQ

>member
-17 ATMVLTL
+17 ATMELTL

-35 GEAEDGEVVLA
+35 DEAAEDGEAVLA

-56 APVEATPM
+56 APVEAVPM

-153 QYSPVTSVNLSK
+153 MHSPVASVDLSN
-165 TRVTTIG
+165 TQVTVIG
-172 KFAFGDCKSLETF
+172 KFAFGDCTSLETF
-185 IFSNTLTSLGNS
+185 IFPDTLTSLGNS

-216 SPKGVVFALPETL
+216 SPKGVVVALPETL

-346 NHALPGWTY
+346 NHALLGWTY

-441 ANQPFT
+441 ADQPFT

-454 EHSIGIQVDHP
+454 EHTLGVQVSHP
-465 LLKENQGTDE
+465 LLLSEQGNE
-475 DYVYFE
+475 EGEYVYFE
-481 YYWFDEVSLGDGK
+481 YCWWDEGYFADNGTAMTV
-494 NTLNGPRSTEE
+494 NGPRSTEE
-505 QKRFSAATS
+505 PKLFSKAETDKELHRVW
-514 NVKIQYVDGKHNTI
+514 VKDNTI
-528 PIAKTEHARY
+528 PITKMDHARTDH
-538 EGSSYE
+538 
-544 GYNDYYLVVVFGYHV
+544 NYYLVEICGYIVKDGNPVRFYQSSNNFIHFGSGEDV
-559 VNGKKADTPFYLSAN
+559 
-574 NGIGVG
+574 
-580 NANATHGPHLLQVK
+580 ATVRNYYALQVK
-594 VDEVRVITATAD
+594 VDEVRIITATAD
-606 EHGKIAPAAGTITVP
+606 EHGKIAPTGDVAVP
-621 KGKSETFTITPD
+621 KGESKTFTITPD

-717 AEVTAIA
+717 AEVATIFFRLLTDDVRDENLTKTNRYSDVAATSWYNSAVSTLSSMGIITGYPDGTFRPNAAITRAEFAAIA
-724 ARFNHDGDKT
+724 ARFDNDGDKT
-734 AAKFSDIANHWAK
+734 AAKFSDIATHWAK

-755 NGWITGYPDGTFK
+755 NGWITGYPDGTFG
-768 PNGNLTRAEAATI
+768 PQR
-781 FYRLLLDQT
+781 D
-790 MTKNV
+790 
-795 QFSDVPAGKW
+795 
-805 YETAVKTLASK
+805 
-816 GVITGYTDGTF
+816 
-827 KPTKSVTRA
+827 
-836 EFCAMAS
+836 
-843 RFFSLKE
+843 
-850 GSVKFTDV
+850 
-858 PTTFWGYKYIASV
+858 
-871 VARGYLDDVEGAYEP
+871 
-886 NGAITRAEVVSIVN
+886 ITRAETMTLVN
-900 RMLSRSA
+900 RVLNRQPETEDDLLPNMTVWTDNA
-907 DSAYLAKGD
+907 NPKAWYYLAVQ
-916 EGLKTFTDVAETDAC
+916 EATNSHYYEFKTNSQYEKWTELRETRD
-931 YLNVME
+931 
-937 AANGHDY
+937 
-944 TKSGKTETWKN
+944 WKA
-955 LK
+955 LEQ

>member
-24 LPVSMLAMDAP
+24 LPVGMLAADAP
-35 GEAEDGEVVLA
+35 DEAAEDGEAVLT
-46 PVAGVEEEEA
+46 PVAGAEAGETAVPAEA
-56 APVEATPM
+56 ASM
-64 LLATPAAA
+64 LLAAPAAA
-72 DTPIAVPT
+72 DTPIAVPEG
-80 DKLFFDKANGVIT
+80 KLIFDKANGVIT
-93 GIDADWLAEN
+93 GIDADWLANN

-153 QYSPVTSVNLSK
+153 MHSPVASVDLSN
-165 TRVTTIG
+165 TQVTVIG

-210 VMRLEN
+210 VMRLAG
-216 SPKGVVFALPETL
+216 SPEGVVFELPEGL
-229 TYIGKN
+229 TTIGYQC
-235 TFKNCFADGVDAKV
+235 FKNCFADRVDAKV
-249 NIPASVATLGEGAFY
+249 IIPASVATLGEGAFY

-301 IIVLPDNKCFAAYST
+301 IIVLPDNKCFAAHST

-346 NHALPGWTY
+346 NHALLGWTY

-594 VDEVRVITATAD
+594 VDEVRVITATAGD
-606 EHGKIAPAAGTITVP
+606 NGRITPTGDVAVP
-621 KGKSETFTITPD
+621 KGESKTFTITPD

-717 AEVTAIA
+717 AEVATIFFRLLTDDVRDENLTKTNRYSDVAATSWYNTAVSTLSSMGIITGYPDGTFRPNAAITRAEFAAIA
-724 ARFNHDGDKT
+724 ARFDNDGDKT
-734 AAKFSDIANHWAK
+734 AAKFSDIATHWAK

-755 NGWITGYPDGTFK
+755 NGWITGYPDGTFG
-768 PNGNLTRAEAATI
+768 PQR
-781 FYRLLLDQT
+781 D
-790 MTKNV
+790 
-795 QFSDVPAGKW
+795 
-805 YETAVKTLASK
+805 
-816 GVITGYTDGTF
+816 
-827 KPTKSVTRA
+827 
-836 EFCAMAS
+836 
-843 RFFSLKE
+843 
-850 GSVKFTDV
+850 
-858 PTTFWGYKYIASV
+858 
-871 VARGYLDDVEGAYEP
+871 
-886 NGAITRAEVVSIVN
+886 ITRAETMTLVN
-900 RMLSRSA
+900 RVLNRQPETEDDLLPNMTVWTDNA
-907 DSAYLAKGD
+907 NPKAWYYLAVQ
-916 EGLKTFTDVAETDAC
+916 EATNSHYYEFKTNSQYEKWTELRETRD
-931 YLNVME
+931 
-937 AANGHDY
+937 
-944 TKSGKTETWKN
+944 WKAPEQ
-955 LK
+955 